1 MLFFTLKMFF
11 WKKDKAKDI
20 LKTLGKIE
28 KSIRSLKGFEE
39 KKNKTQEII
48 IDIKR
53 NIQRVEGEIILNSN
67 QI

>member
-1 MLFFTLKMFF
+1 MFF